1 MMFTSFFS
9 NKPDGLGLRLLV
21 CRTIVTSRGGRI
33 WGQNGKTG
41 GAMLQCNLPLTGG
54 SKP

>member
-9 NKPDGLGLRLLV
+9 NKPDGQGLGLLV
-21 CRTIVTSRGGRI
+21 CRTIVTSRGGGI
-33 WGQNGKTG
+33 WVQNGKTG
-41 GAMLQCNLPLTGG
+41 GAILQCNLPLTGG